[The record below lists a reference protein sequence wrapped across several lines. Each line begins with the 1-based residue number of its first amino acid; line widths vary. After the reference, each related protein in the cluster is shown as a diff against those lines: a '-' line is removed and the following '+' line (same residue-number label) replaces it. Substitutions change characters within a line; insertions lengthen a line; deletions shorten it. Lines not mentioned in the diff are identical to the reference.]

1 MRQNTVTDLLN
12 QVFEISKKSKHLS
25 IDKFDR
31 NIERILWLL
40 EQEGYVYKD
49 PTGEEYNETRMDCQ
63 ATILKEEE
71 PYIISE
77 TIKPI
82 VFENKE
88 GIFTIIQQ
96 ARVVIK

>member
-1 MRQNTVTDLLN
+1 MRQSTIADLLN
-12 QVFEISKKSKHLS
+12 QVFEISKKSKQLS

-31 NIERILWLL
+31 NIERISWLL
-40 EQEGYVYKD
+40 EQEGYTFKD

-63 ATILKEEE
+63 ATILKADE
-71 PYIISE
+71 PYTISE

-82 VFENKE
+82 IFENKE
-88 GIFTIIQQ
+88 GVLTIIQQ